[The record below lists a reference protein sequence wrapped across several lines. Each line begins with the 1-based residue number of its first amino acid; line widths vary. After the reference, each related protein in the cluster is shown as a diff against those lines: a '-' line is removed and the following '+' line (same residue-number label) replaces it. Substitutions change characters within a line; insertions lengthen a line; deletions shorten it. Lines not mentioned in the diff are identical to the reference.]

1 MMHGQKNIKLNT
13 ACLNDNMH
21 LFVVTD
27 RSDLIADHNTGF
39 ARGL

>member
-1 MMHGQKNIKLNT
+1 
-13 ACLNDNMH
+13 MH

-39 ARGL
+39 ARGLWQMEDPNRR